1 MNQQLD
7 SLPIDAALPEI
18 VAQLRSSSGLVVCA
32 PPGAGKTTRVPRAL
46 YHSGFAA
53 AGEILILEPRR
64 LAARLAAARV
74 ASEFGEAPGETV
86 GFSIRFE
93 SVDSPATRIRFLTE
107 GILAR
112 RIVQDPLLRDVSTV
126 ILDEF
131 HERHLT
137 TDLALA
143 FLRRLQCEQRPDLKL
158 VVMSATLDAAPIA
171 DFLGGAPIMT
181 VTGARF
187 DVALEYEERQDQRPL
202 HEKVAAAV
210 SRLLK
215 ENGGGDVLVFLPGA
229 AEIRMSAEALQP
241 LSAGGELRV
250 LPLHGDLPAAAQS
263 RAVQPASGRKVILAT
278 NVAETSVTIPGI
290 AAVIDSGLARMAG
303 HSAWSGLPVLSLAKV
318 SRASAAQ
325 RAGRAGRTQ
334 NGRVLRLYTRH
345 DFSIRPEHDLP
356 EIKRADLAESV
367 LTLHGAGIRDV
378 RGFTWFDPPPD
389 AALRA
394 AEDLLVRL
402 GALASGGTIT
412 DTGRQM
418 LRFPL
423 HPRLARMVVAGET
436 SGVGD
441 QSCLVAAL
449 LTEREIRMEER
460 STFSRNSGSQGARS
474 TGPSDLLELCERFH
488 EAEAAHFE
496 PERLRSLFLDS
507 RAVEAVARV
516 RRQLGRIV
524 RRAGGALDTRSAEE
538 ALMIAILTA
547 FPDRVAR
554 RRSAGALEFL
564 FAGGGSGRLRES
576 SVVHQATL
584 IAAVDAEERTGG
596 SGTRA
601 GTGVLIRLASA
612 VEPEW
617 LAGLFPEEISRRCRL
632 SWHEEA
638 GRVEELNQT
647 LYGELALEETVRP
660 AQPSE
665 AVTQM
670 LLDHALTRGL
680 APFGDSERVPLLQAR
695 VAFLARHFPGAGFP
709 ALADA
714 EIKAACAA
722 CCAGRRNLHELS
734 QASLS
739 EALLAQ
745 LTSKQRDL
753 LRREAPER
761 ITLPGGRKVPMHY
774 EPGKPPWIESALQD
788 FIGMTATPTLCAGRV
803 PLTVHL
809 LAPNRRPVQVTQ
821 DLPGFWERHYP
832 GLRRQLQRRYPKHF
846 WPIMED

>member
-7 SLPIDAALPEI
+7 ALPIDAALPEI
-18 VAQLRSSSGLVVCA
+18 VATLRSSSGLVVCA

-46 YHSGFAA
+46 YHAGFAS

-74 ASEFGEAPGETV
+74 AAEFGERLGETV

-93 SVDSPATRIRFLTE
+93 SVGGPTTRIRFFTE

-112 RIVQDPLLRDVSTV
+112 RIVQDPILRDVSVV

-143 FLRRLQCEQRPDLKL
+143 FLRRLQREQRPELKL

-171 DFLGGAPIMT
+171 EFLGSVPILT
-181 VTGARF
+181 STATRYE
-187 DVALEYEERQDQRPL
+187 VALEHEERQDLRPL

-210 SRLLK
+210 PRLLR
-215 ENGGGDVLVFLPGA
+215 EGLEGDILVFLPGA
-229 AEIRMSAEALQP
+229 AEIRMAAEALQP
-241 LSAGGELRV
+241 LATRAKLLV
-250 LPLHGDLPAAAQS
+250 LPLHGDLPAMAQS
-263 RAVQPASGRKVILAT
+263 RAVQPAQGRKVILAT
-278 NVAETSVTIPGI
+278 NVAETSLTIPGI

-318 SRASAAQ
+318 SKASAAQ

-345 DFSIRPEHDLP
+345 DFSTRPEHEVP

-378 RGFTWFDPPPD
+378 RAFTWFEPPAD
-389 AALRA
+389 TALRA
-394 AEDLLVRL
+394 AEDLLVKL
-402 GALASGGTIT
+402 GALAPGGSIT

-423 HPRLARMVVAGET
+423 HPRLARMVVEGEK
-436 SGVGD
+436 SGMGD

-449 LTEREIRMEER
+449 LNERDIRLEER
-460 STFSRNSGSQGARS
+460 SAFGRNSMLKGARS
-474 TGPSDLLELCERFH
+474 TGPSDLLELRERFQ
-488 EAEAAHFE
+488 EGEAARFE
-496 PERLRSLFLDS
+496 PERLRALSLDP
-507 RAVEAVARV
+507 RAVEAVERA

-524 RRAGGALDTRSAEE
+524 RRSGTSVKNQDAEE

-554 RRSAGALEFL
+554 RRVAGALEFL
-564 FAGGGSGRLRES
+564 FAGGGSGRLSGS
-576 SVVHQATL
+576 SVVHQAPL

-596 SGTRA
+596 SRTSA
-601 GTGVLIRLASA
+601 GAEILIRLASA

-617 LAGLFPEEISRRCRL
+617 LAGLFPEKISQRSLL
-632 SWHEEA
+632 SWNEEA
-638 GRVEELNQT
+638 GRAEEANQT
-647 LYGELALEETVRP
+647 LYGELVLEQTVRP
-660 AQPSE
+660 ARPSE
-665 AVTQM
+665 AVSRM

-680 APFGDSERVPLLQAR
+680 ASYGDNKRVPVLRAR
-695 VAFLARHFPGAGFP
+695 VELLMKHFPGAGFR
-709 ALADA
+709 ALDDA
-714 EIKAACAA
+714 QIRAACAA
-722 CCAGRRNLHELS
+722 CCAGRRNLHELA
-734 QASLS
+734 QASLP
-739 EALLAQ
+739 EALMAQ
-745 LTSKQRDL
+745 LTSRQKDL
-753 LRREAPER
+753 LQRETPER
-761 ITLPGGRKVPMHY
+761 IPLPGGRKVQVHY
-774 EPGKPPWIESALQD
+774 EPEKPPWIESALQD
-788 FIGMTATPTLCAGRV
+788 FIGMTTTPTLCAGRV

-821 DLPGFWERHYP
+821 DLPGFWARHYP
-832 GLRRQLQRRYPKHF
+832 TLRRQLHRRYPKHF
-846 WPIMED
+846 WPLIEE

>member
-1 MNQQLD
+1 MNRQLD
-7 SLPIDAALPEI
+7 ALPIDAALPEI
-18 VAQLRSSSGLVVCA
+18 VATLRSSSALVVCA

-46 YHSGFAA
+46 YHAGFAST
-53 AGEILILEPRR
+53 GEIVILEPRR

-74 ASEFGEAPGETV
+74 ADEFGERLGETV

-93 SVDSPATRIRFLTE
+93 NVGGPKTRIRFLTE

-112 RIVQDPLLRDVSTV
+112 RIVQDPLLKDVSTV

-143 FLRRLQCEQRPDLKL
+143 FLRRLQCERRPDLKL
-158 VVMSATLDAAPIA
+158 AVMSATLDAAPIA
-171 DFLGGAPIMT
+171 DFLGGVPILT
-181 VTGARF
+181 STGTRF
-187 DVALEYEERQDQRPL
+187 EVALEYEERQDRRPL
-202 HEKVAAAV
+202 HEKVAEAV
-210 SRLLK
+210 PRLLK
-215 ENGGGDVLVFLPGA
+215 EDLDGDILVFLPGA
-229 AEIRMSAEALQP
+229 AEIRMAAEALQP
-241 LSAGGELRV
+241 LAARIQLLV
-250 LPLHGDLPAAAQS
+250 LPLHGDLPAAAQL
-263 RAVQPASGRKVILAT
+263 RAVQPAHGRKVILAT

-290 AAVIDSGLARMAG
+290 AAVIDSGLARISG

-318 SRASAAQ
+318 SKASATQ

-345 DFSIRPEHDLP
+345 DFSTRPERDLP

-378 RGFTWFDPPPD
+378 RAFTWLDPPAD
-389 AALRA
+389 TALRA

-402 GALASGGTIT
+402 GALAPSGTMT

-423 HPRLARMVVAGET
+423 HPRLARMVVEGEK

-449 LTEREIRMEER
+449 LAERDIRLEER
-460 STFSRNSGSQGARS
+460 GAFSRNSMPKGARS

-496 PERLRSLFLDS
+496 PERLRSLSLDP
-507 RAVEAVARV
+507 RAVEAVERV
-516 RRQLGRIV
+516 RRQLGRLV
-524 RRAGGALDTRSAEE
+524 RRAGSAVNAQDAEE

-554 RRSAGALEFL
+554 RRVAGALEFL
-564 FAGGGSGRLRES
+564 FAGGGSGRLSES
-576 SVVHQATL
+576 SVVHQAPL

-596 SGTRA
+596 RGTRA
-601 GTGVLIRLASA
+601 GSEVLIRLASA

-617 LAGLFPEEISRRCRL
+617 LAGLFPEEIGRRSLL
-632 SWHEEA
+632 SWNEEA
-638 GRVEELNQT
+638 GRVEEANQT
-647 LYGELALEETVRP
+647 LYGELMLEETVRP

-665 AVTQM
+665 AVSQM

-680 APFGDSERVPLLQAR
+680 APFRDSERVPVLRAR
-695 VAFLARHFPGAGFP
+695 VVLLVQHFPAAGFS
-709 ALADA
+709 AIDEAQ
-714 EIKAACAA
+714 IQAACTA
-722 CCAGRRNLHELS
+722 CCAGRRNLHELA
-734 QASLS
+734 QASLP
-739 EALLAQ
+739 EALLEQ
-745 LTSKQRDL
+745 LTSRQKDL
-753 LRREAPER
+753 LQRETPER
-761 ITLPGGRKVPMHY
+761 ITLPGGRKVPVHY

-788 FIGMTATPTLCAGRV
+788 FIGMIATPALCAGRV

-846 WPIMED
+846 WPVAGD